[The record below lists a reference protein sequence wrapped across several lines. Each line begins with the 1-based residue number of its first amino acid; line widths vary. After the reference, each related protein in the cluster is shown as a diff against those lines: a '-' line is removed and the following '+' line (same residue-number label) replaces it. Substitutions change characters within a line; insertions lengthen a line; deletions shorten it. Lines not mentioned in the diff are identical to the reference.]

1 MIIKTL
7 SFYLSFWDC
16 WLSFKDRPNSSI
28 RNYQVE
34 ICHEAKRRQLS
45 HWTTCKTL
53 RTWKFN
59 FLCQDL
65 SQPLHHLHM
74 VKLHTPPKGKKEG
87 QENRIP
93 PTWPTARTFLWWARY
108 TVFEQLLF
116 MHVIIRRCEKCTP
129 INSTT
134 KEKKTTLGGGRKSQY
149 SERRRLFFR
158 EMHCDLCKI
167 FYTVVV

>member
-1 MIIKTL
+1 MLTG
-7 SFYLSFWDC
+7 SGAGVGAGQSC
-16 WLSFKDRPNSSI
+16 WPIPTFPNP
-28 RNYQVE
+28 RT
-34 ICHEAKRRQLS
+34 CHEARRRQLS

-74 VKLHTPPKGKKEG
+74 VKLHTPPKGKKEVH
-87 QENRIP
+87 ENRNP

-116 MHVIIRRCEKCTP
+116 MHVKIRRCEKCTP

-149 SERRRLFFR
+149 SERRRLIFFR
-158 EMHCDLCKI
+158 EMHCHLCKI